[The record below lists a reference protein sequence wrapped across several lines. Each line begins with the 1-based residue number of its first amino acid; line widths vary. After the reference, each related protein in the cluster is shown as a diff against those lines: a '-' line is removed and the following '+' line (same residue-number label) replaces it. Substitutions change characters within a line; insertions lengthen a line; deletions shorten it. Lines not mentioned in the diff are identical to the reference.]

1 MVIAKCFMLAVFTMG
16 ELKLTGNCLK
26 GSRPLLS
33 FDDHFDA
40 EPQYALLKELFIQV
54 KL

>member
-1 MVIAKCFMLAVFTMG
+1 MLTIVSVYTMA

-33 FDDHFDA
+33 FDKAFDVD
-40 EPQYALLKELFIQV
+40 PHYQLLKELLTQV
-54 KL
+54 